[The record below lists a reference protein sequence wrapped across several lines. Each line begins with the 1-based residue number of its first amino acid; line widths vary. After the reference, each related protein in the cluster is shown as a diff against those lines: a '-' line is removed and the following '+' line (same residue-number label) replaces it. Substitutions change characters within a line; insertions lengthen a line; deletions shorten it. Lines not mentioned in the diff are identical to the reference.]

1 MATHSDRASGAA
13 DEGAEERAPLQPQ
26 WRPHAL
32 YDIES
37 AVAYLGQ
44 VLENPLAAKALYER
58 VRDQVDLLCRFPDM
72 GKPFADALLEGRGY
86 RTFLVD
92 QHRLFYTH
100 DEGTLTIWR
109 FVHMRRDID
118 DYALVGL
125 SD

>member
-1 MATHSDRASGAA
+1 MATHSDRASGVA
-13 DEGAEERAPLQPQ
+13 DEGAEERVPLQPQ
-26 WRPHAL
+26 WRPRAL

-72 GKPFADALLEGRGY
+72 DKPFADALLEGRGY

-92 QHRLFYTH
+92 QYRLFYTH
-100 DEGTLTIWR
+100 DEEALTIWR
-109 FVHMRRDID
+109 FVHTRRDID

>member
-26 WRPHAL
+26 WRPRAL

-44 VLENPLAAKALYER
+44 VLENSLAAKALYER

-92 QHRLFYTH
+92 QYRLFYTH
-100 DEGTLTIWR
+100 DDKTLTTWR
-109 FVHMRRDID
+109 LVHTRRDID

>member
-26 WRPHAL
+26 WRPRAL
-32 YDIES
+32 CDIES

-92 QHRLFYTH
+92 QYRLFYTH
-100 DEGTLTIWR
+100 DDKTLTTWR
-109 FVHMRRDID
+109 LVHTRRDID